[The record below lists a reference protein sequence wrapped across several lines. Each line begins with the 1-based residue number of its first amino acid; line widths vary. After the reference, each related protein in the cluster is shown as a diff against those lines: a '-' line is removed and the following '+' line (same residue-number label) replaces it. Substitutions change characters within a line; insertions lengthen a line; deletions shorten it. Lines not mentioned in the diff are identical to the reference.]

1 MFPLPA
7 PESGAGVLKSRALM
21 LPLRSRRSGKYRF
34 FLALFLALVI
44 AAAAI
49 AWGARSLG
57 RLLHHDDPL
66 EHADVIVVLAGSWLG
81 RVAEAGDLYREG
93 LAPLIVLSRE
103 LPDEGEQALR
113 ARGIDVPGVT
123 DVQVRALVAMGV
135 PRDAILL
142 LEPQEATATEAA
154 RVGQLAP
161 ARGWRTIIVVT
172 DKLHT
177 ARARLVMQRH
187 LEGTGA
193 RVLMRAS
200 RYDPADIDQWWRR
213 RTDFRFAL
221 FEAQK
226 MVAYAIGLA
235 D

>member
-1 MFPLPA
+1 MPLI
-7 PESGAGVLKSRALM
+7 
-21 LPLRSRRSGKYRF
+21 RSRRSGRSRVSIALLLVGVL
-34 FLALFLALVI
+34 LAV
-44 AAAAI
+44 AI
-49 AWGARSLG
+49 VWSARSLG
-57 RLLHHDDPL
+57 HLLHHDDPL
-66 EHADVIVVLAGSWLG
+66 ERADVIVVLAGSWLA

-103 LPDEGEQALR
+103 LPDDGERALR
-113 ARGIDVPGVT
+113 AKGIDVPGVT

-135 PRDAILL
+135 PRDAIFL

-154 RVGQLAP
+154 RVGQLAR
-161 ARGWRTIIVVT
+161 ARGWSTIIVVT

-193 RVLMRAS
+193 RVLMRGS
-200 RYDPADIDQWWRR
+200 RYDPADVDHWWRR
-213 RTDFRFAL
+213 RTDLRFAL

-226 MVAYAIGLA
+226 MLAYAMGLA